1 MDRRTG
7 GQAGQGH
14 GLWKGEQGVRL
25 AKALACGQ
33 ENRGSGWPRPWPVDR
48 RTGGLGWPRP
58 WPVERKMG
66 VGQAGQGGD
75 TIALAC
81 GQENG
86 GPGLWKGVRVAKAL
100 ACGKESGWPRP
111 WPVERKM
118 GVGQAGQG
126 GDTIALACGQE
137 NGGPGLWKGVKVAK
151 ALACGKEN
159 GGGVRLV
166 KVGW

>member
-7 GQAGQGH
+7 GQAGQGP
-14 GLWKGEQGVRL
+14 GLWTGERGVRL
-25 AKALACGQ
+25 AKALACGK
-33 ENRGSGWPRPWPVDR
+33 EN
-48 RTGGLGWPRP
+48 GGLGWPKP

-100 ACGKESGWPRP
+100 ACGKE
-111 WPVERKM
+111 
-118 GVGQAGQG
+118 
-126 GDTIALACGQE
+126 
-137 NGGPGLWKGVKVAK
+137 
-151 ALACGKEN
+151 N
-159 GGGVRLV
+159 GGGGGSGWSRLDGNRV
-166 KVGW
+166 DREGKNRAQIANSEGRML